1 MSRKASPHKMIK
13 LERLNGDDF
22 YLNALLIEQVQSHPD
37 TTITLSNG
45 KKIVVKTDE
54 AELMRRVNAYYKKIG
69 LFGTQNEEVK

>member
-1 MSRKASPHKMIK
+1 MSFRASPHIMIK

-22 YLNALLIEQVQSHPD
+22 YLNALLIEQVQSYPD

-54 AELMRRVNAYYKKIG
+54 AELMRRVHAYYKEIG
-69 LFGTQNEEVK
+69 LFGTRNEEVK